1 MPLNTIL
8 ESQETPAEALQM
20 ASLLASTIAG
30 ALSPYQAGEAWLV
43 NLPHGYQQKD
53 ITSLIEHAGAEPS
66 RKRGALALG
75 DVPSLIAYCA
85 DQAQT
90 DEGYI
95 YADPDARCITA
106 VFNDHR
112 HTDHAGW
119 RDHRAVFS
127 AEFTPEFKLWQANNK
142 QSKSQTDFAEFLEDN
157 LADLQGDDA
166 ALLLNVASTIQATS
180 GINFASA
187 RRLQDG
193 QTQLTYNEVIDAKA
207 GTDGSLKIPQ
217 TFTLGLRIFKNG
229 SAYKLTARL
238 KYRLGGGAVKFWYEL
253 ERPERAVEDAFMG
266 YVEEVREKSGYSVL
280 IGKAGT
286 A

>member
-8 ESQETPAEALQM
+8 ESEDTPAEALQI
-20 ASLLASTIAG
+20 ADKLATAIAG
-30 ALSPYQAGEAWLV
+30 ALTPHQVGDAWLV
-43 NLPHGYQQKD
+43 NVPAGYQQKD
-53 ITSLIEHAGAEPS
+53 ITALVEHARDTPS
-66 RKRGALALG
+66 RKRGTVALG
-75 DVPSLIAYCA
+75 DMPSLIAYCE
-85 DQAQT
+85 DQAFM

-112 HTDHAGW
+112 HIDYAGW
-119 RDHRAVFS
+119 RDHRATFV
-127 AEFTPEFKLWQANNK
+127 AEFTPEFKLWMANNK
-142 QSKSQTDFAEFLEDN
+142 QPKSQTDFAEFLEDN

-207 GTDGSLKIPQ
+207 GADGALKIPQ

-229 SAYKLTARL
+229 GGYKLTARL

-253 ERPERAVEDAFMG
+253 EHPERAAEDAFMG
-266 YVEEVREKSGYSVL
+266 YVEEVREKSGYAVL

-286 A
+286 V